1 VKPVAFKYVAVTS
14 PDELYEQLARY
25 GEEARILAGGQSLVP
40 MMNMRVATPSVLLD
54 INRCQELGG
63 ISRHGDTIRIGALT
77 RHRETESAAII
88 RDALP
93 LVAAAMPHVAH
104 LAIRNRG
111 TFGGSLALADPA
123 AELPACALLLDAT
136 MEVGSRWGIR
146 HVPAAE
152 FFLGL
157 YTTALGSQDLLKA
170 IIFPVG
176 RADEAFAFRE
186 VSRRHGDFALA
197 GVAVRASVK
206 SGRHGSI
213 RIAAFG
219 VADRPVLLPVTATF
233 IESLGGAVPSLP
245 AMRDAVT
252 ADLAPYRAQR
262 SPAALALH
270 LTSELARRCLVDLGQ
285 PKTHMR
291 RTGDG

>member
-1 VKPVAFKYVAVTS
+1 MKPVAFKYVAVTS

-40 MMNMRVATPSVLLD
+40 MMNMRVAAPAVLLD
-54 INRCQELGG
+54 INRCHELGG
-63 ISRHGDTIRIGALT
+63 IARQDGAIRIGALT
-77 RHRETESAAII
+77 RHRETESAAIV

-136 MEVGSRWGIR
+136 MEVGSRSGIR

-152 FFLGL
+152 FFRGL

-170 IIFPVG
+170 IIFPAG
-176 RADEAFAFRE
+176 RADEAFAFHE
-186 VSRRHGDFALA
+186 VSRRHGDFAVA
-197 GVAVRASVK
+197 GVAMRASVK
-206 SGRHGSI
+206 GGGPHSV

-219 VADRPVLLPVTATF
+219 VADRPVLLPATATF
-233 IESLGGAVPSLP
+233 IEGLGVAVPSFP
-245 AMRDAVT
+245 ALRDAVM
-252 ADLAPYRAQR
+252 ADLAPYRSQR
-262 SPAALALH
+262 NSAALELH
-270 LTSELARRCLVDLGQ
+270 LTSELVRRCLIDLGQ
-285 PKTHMR
+285 PTTQIR